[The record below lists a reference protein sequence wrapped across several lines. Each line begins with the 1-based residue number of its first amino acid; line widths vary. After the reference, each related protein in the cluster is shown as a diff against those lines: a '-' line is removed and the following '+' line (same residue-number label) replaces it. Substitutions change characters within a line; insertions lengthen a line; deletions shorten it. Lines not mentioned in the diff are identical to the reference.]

1 RQGAAHPPRQ
11 ALRARTRK
19 AARRARRRAALDGG
33 LRRPLREDPHLQLPA
48 GSRHRP
54 PHQLHAPQPRRGARR
69 RHPGPPDRLPQPPHG
84 AAPRVAGASER
95 MSDVWTVRRA
105 ILWTASYLEK
115 KGADSPRTDADLLLA
130 DALGVDRLRLLLDFD
145 KPLTPA
151 DLAADCQLI
160 EWRARGEPH
169 ADVLGRKEFF
179 GRDFAVNDK
188 VLVPRPETE
197 ALVQFGLE
205 HFPEDAE
212 GRVLDLCAGSGCIG
226 ISLAIERPR
235 LAVDLA
241 EIDPGAAEVAARNVD
256 RHGVGDRVRVRVGD
270 LFDAADGRYHAILSN
285 PPYVASGEIP
295 GL

>member
-1 RQGAAHPPRQ
+1 
-11 ALRARTRK
+11 
-19 AARRARRRAALDGG
+19 
-33 LRRPLREDPHLQLPA
+33 
-48 GSRHRP
+48 
-54 PHQLHAPQPRRGARR
+54 
-69 RHPGPPDRLPQPPHG
+69 
-84 AAPRVAGASER
+84 

-151 DLAADCQLI
+151 ELAAYRQRI
-160 EWRARGEPH
+160 ERRARGEPL
-169 ADVLGRKEFF
+169 AYILGRKEFF

-197 ALVQFGLE
+197 ALVHFGLE

-295 GL
+295 GLAPEVRKEPHKALDGGPDGLDVVRRIADRAAEHLHPGGLLALELALDQPPAVAALLERSGFSRTEIRPDFTHRDRYVLAWT